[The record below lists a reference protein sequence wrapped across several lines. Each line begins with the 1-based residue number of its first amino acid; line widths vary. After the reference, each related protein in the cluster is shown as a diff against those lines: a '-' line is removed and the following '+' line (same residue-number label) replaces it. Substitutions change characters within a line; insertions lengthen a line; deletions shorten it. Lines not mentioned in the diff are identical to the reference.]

1 MALQEEVAQRKP
13 AKNQKTKKVS
23 ILAKKIMKQCVK
35 PLQKIMQVGNRTYN
49 TKKQKSKHTDK
60 QIIVY
65 NTYQNTVQIAK
76 TKQAKK
82 MCH

>member
-1 MALQEEVAQRKP
+1 
-13 AKNQKTKKVS
+13 
-23 ILAKKIMKQCVK
+23 MKQCVK
-35 PLQKIMQVGNRTYN
+35 PLQKIRQAGNRTYN
-49 TKKQKSKHTDK
+49 IKKQKSKHTDK

-82 MCH
+82 CVTNFDITK